1 MKKFSHISSINESTE
16 NTFLLQ
22 RNVDDELPES
32 YMETL
37 DMIATLKESY
47 SDTIE
52 RVVLKR
58 DM

>member
-37 DMIATLKESY
+37 DMIATLK
-47 SDTIE
+47 
-52 RVVLKR
+52 
-58 DM
+58 